1 MESIEMDH
9 NSWSK
14 QLRIFEAPIE
24 CCVEFAKSKEDLE
37 KFSNNKENKLNRD

>member
-9 NSWSK
+9 DSWSK
-14 QLRIFEAPIE
+14 QLRIFYAPIE

-37 KFSNNKENKLNRD
+37 KFSYNKENELNRD